1 MKEEDLI
8 EKLESIDLHK
18 HKIDTQS
25 HRQYLR
31 RALLQSG
38 YCIEKP
44 GPGFFSSA
52 RLKLI
57 ASLIA
62 HRPLW
67 QKAVATVL
75 FAAMILGIALFIQSG
90 QSPSVQAVIDR
101 TRAATTELTSFHF
114 DRTSAQEFWYEGTNV
129 YEDTEL
135 SKVEADYLAPDRWY
149 AVAEKRDEVL
159 GRSWIIGNKY
169 YWWDS
174 ETGWW
179 NLQEFE
185 EVDGAY
191 WMKKYRWDHDTDS
204 WELRDEYE
212 VQYQIG
218 VEYIGEAVQPE
229 SIDERLSDL
238 NDIEELPDEV
248 IDGVNCLHYRGVYV
262 IPLESMGIEELEK
275 ELEEETDP
283 DRKEQLQWVIE
294 TTKKHYEEN
303 LMLFTEVIEIWI
315 SPDDYRVR
323 QESSTRTYNRTY
335 DHYWSGYDEDIP
347 VPEDATIT
355 VITTHT
361 TRYTCFNEPVEI
373 EAPRPVNRQ
382 GQWDS

>member
-25 HRQYLR
+25 HRQHLR

-38 YCIEKP
+38 YYKEKP

-57 ASLIA
+57 ASVIA

-67 QKAVATVL
+67 QKAVATALV
-75 FAAMILGIALFIQSG
+75 AAMILGVALFIQSG
-90 QSPSVQAVIDR
+90 QSPSVQAVIDKS
-101 TRAATTELTSFHF
+101 RAATTGLTSFHF
-114 DRTSAQEFWYEGTNV
+114 DQTVATEYWYEGTKV
-129 YEDTEL
+129 YEDTES
-135 SKVEADYLAPDRWY
+135 SKLEGDYLAPDRLY
-149 AVAEKRDEVL
+149 MVAEKRDEVL
-159 GRSWIIGNKY
+159 GKYWTIGNKY
-169 YWWDS
+169 YWWSS

-185 EVDGAY
+185 DVDGAY
-191 WMKKYRWDHDTDS
+191 WMKKYRWDYDTGS

-218 VEYIGEAVQPE
+218 VEHIGEAVQPE
-229 SIDERLSDL
+229 SIDERLSEL

-262 IPLESMGIEELEK
+262 PSLGIEELEK
-275 ELEEETDP
+275 QLEEESDP
-283 DRKEQLQWVIE
+283 DMKRHIQHFIEKGKEYQ
-294 TTKKHYEEN
+294 
-303 LMLFTEVIEIWI
+303 MLFTEVIEIWI

-323 QESSTRTYNRTY
+323 QESSTLTINPTY
-335 DHYWSGYDEDIP
+335 DHYSSDYDLDLP
-347 VPEDATIT
+347 VPEGATIT
-355 VITTHT
+355 KITTRT

-382 GQWDS
+382 GQWVS